1 MSTQCF
7 MTYKASSLILT
18 KLVIVNENGQ
28 QRPFVFWREVDV
40 GQYHCCTSPSEV
52 AVIPTGPDH
61 SGLLEFPVAIK
72 DSMQSTW
79 GNSNKGISTRLSQL
93 PQPQSLLLQE
103 ER

>member
-7 MTYKASSLILT
+7 STYKASSIILT
-18 KLVIVNENGQ
+18 KLVTVNENGQ

-40 GQYHCCTSPSEV
+40 GQHHCCTSLSEV

-79 GNSNKGISTRLSQL
+79 GTSNKDISTWLSQL
-93 PQPQSLLLQE
+93 PHSQSLLLQE
-103 ER
+103 DG